1 MILIFD
7 FFRNP
12 LQQTLSMKNFLLV
25 ILVIFANPKLPAQT
39 TDSAQF
45 YFVKGMEEKS
55 ARRYLVA
62 AKHFDKAIELY
73 PKFTNAYIENGTV
86 NLEMRKIDAAM
97 GNFTKANL
105 IEPANPLAIIE
116 STSLYFNNL
125 KFQKTND
132 KTQECKDNSWTKKN
146 IAISNYHLEE
156 YGKAIMGLQKALAK
170 SPA

>member
-1 MILIFD
+1 
-7 FFRNP
+7 
-12 LQQTLSMKNFLLV
+12 MKNFLLV
-25 ILVIFANPKLPAQT
+25 IIVVFANIKLPAQT

-105 IEPANPLAIIE
+105 IEPANAVAIRE
-116 STSLYFNNL
+116 LTSLYFNNHQ
-125 KFQKTND
+125 FQKAIDMAQKCNCPGT
-132 KTQECKDNSWTKKN
+132 ERI
-146 IAISNYHLEE
+146 IAISNYHLED
-156 YGKAIMGLQKALAK
+156 YGKAVIGLQKLWQNYLLTLK
-170 SPA
+170 LIIF